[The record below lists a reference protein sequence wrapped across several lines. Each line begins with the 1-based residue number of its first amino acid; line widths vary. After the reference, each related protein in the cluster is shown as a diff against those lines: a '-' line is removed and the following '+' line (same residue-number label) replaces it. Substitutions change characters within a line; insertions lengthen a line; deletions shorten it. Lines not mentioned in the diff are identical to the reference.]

1 MAEYKADADAIPVGS
16 SSDPL
21 SDRVEFGVRRAAL
34 SAAILGCFFRFAPTA
49 IDLVAAPGLRR
60 FRLMRRADDC
70 RLPPLR
76 FECLAKIVRL
86 RILTKDVRPSAR
98 Q

>member
-1 MAEYKADADAIPVGS
+1 MRFWTSTAEYKADADAIPVGS

-21 SDRVEFGVRRAAL
+21 LDRVEFGVRRPAL

-49 IDLVAAPGLRR
+49 IDLVAAPRLRC

-86 RILTKDVRPSAR
+86 RFD
-98 Q
+98 